1 MDDLTVFEIILI
13 SNVGIAT
20 HNLTQNVP
28 TNIPLHNQVVPNE
41 HLRSQEYLD
50 NIADWTDQKKMVLNE
65 KKSKAM
71 IFNFSKKYQFT
82 TNLKLKGEKL
92 EVLEETKLL
101 GTVITNDLKW
111 NKNTDYIVKNANKR
125 MKMLHM
131 AAKFINYHQD
141 LIYLYKTF
149 INRSVMEFSAVVWH
163 SSLSQANFSI
173 ERNQK
178 SAMTVILKDQY
189 KNYKSALIQLKLE
202 SLSKRR
208 EILFLKFA
216 KK

>member
-1 MDDLTVFEIILI
+1 
-13 SNVGIAT
+13 
-20 HNLTQNVP
+20 
-28 TNIPLHNQVVPNE
+28 
-41 HLRSQEYLD
+41 
-50 NIADWTDQKKMVLNE
+50 
-65 KKSKAM
+65 
-71 IFNFSKKYQFT
+71 
-82 TNLKLKGEKL
+82 
-92 EVLEETKLL
+92 
-101 GTVITNDLKW
+101 
-111 NKNTDYIVKNANKR
+111 
-125 MKMLHM
+125 MLHM

>member
-1 MDDLTVFEIILI
+1 
-13 SNVGIAT
+13 
-20 HNLTQNVP
+20 
-28 TNIPLHNQVVPNE
+28 
-41 HLRSQEYLD
+41 
-50 NIADWTDQKKMVLNE
+50 
-65 KKSKAM
+65 
-71 IFNFSKKYQFT
+71 
-82 TNLKLKGEKL
+82 
-92 EVLEETKLL
+92 
-101 GTVITNDLKW
+101 
-111 NKNTDYIVKNANKR
+111 
-125 MKMLHM
+125 M

-141 LIYLYKTF
+141 LINLYKTF
-149 INRSVMEFSAVVWH
+149 INKSVMEFSAVVWH